1 MSERIENLRTAIET
15 MHKCKAAHERSATVV
30 QRLGQKTIWEGVV
43 ESFALTRHPKAK
55 RCYVW
60 SYRNKGETQYA
71 NVLEI
76 LPVISAQT
84 AVRAAIIAETKE
96 KK

>member
-15 MHKCKAAHERSATVV
+15 MPRCKAAHERCATVV

-55 RCYVW
+55 SCYAW
-60 SYRNKGETQYA
+60 SYRNKGETQYV
-71 NVLEI
+71 NVLKA
-76 LPVISAQT
+76 LPAITAQT

-96 KK
+96 EK